1 MFSGIQSFRRFATQ
15 VLMFKILWEEV
26 LQDKTSGDAKKV
38 WDIRLI
44 ENLGEG
50 EVFECIWKYAKVL
63 IWLEGRR
70 QGYRE
75 SLKKKMECVYP
86 DAHRHAVYN
95 SEDMEAA

>member
-26 LQDKTSGDAKKV
+26 LQDKTFGGAKKV
-38 WDIRLI
+38 WDVRLI

-70 QGYRE
+70 QGIE
-75 SLKKKMECVYP
+75 N
-86 DAHRHAVYN
+86 A
-95 SEDMEAA
+95 